1 LLCTGKIFFDLNEYK
16 TKNNVQ
22 DIAIVRLEQIYPL
35 AVTQLEALKEKYKKA
50 EWVWV
55 QEEPLN
61 MGAASFLKMNLD
73 VFEFNLI
80 GRTAS
85 AATATGF
92 SKIHAKEQEEII
104 QKAFAS

>member
-1 LLCTGKIFFDLNEYK
+1 L
-16 TKNNVQ
+16 KN
-22 DIAIVRLEQIYPL
+22 
-35 AVTQLEALKEKYKKA
+35 KYKKA

-73 VFEFNLI
+73 VVDFRLI
-80 GRTAS
+80 GRVAS

-92 SKIHAKEQEEII
+92 SKIHIKEQEEII

>member
-1 LLCTGKIFFDLNEYK
+1 M
-16 TKNNVQ
+16 
-22 DIAIVRLEQIYPL
+22 LEQIYPL
-35 AVTQLEALKEKYKKA
+35 SITQLEALKAKYKNA

-73 VFEFNLI
+73 IFAFSLI
-80 GRTAS
+80 GRSAS

-92 SKIHAKEQEEII
+92 SKVHAKEQEEII
-104 QKAFAS
+104 NKAFAS